1 MNNKELNYEKI
12 TYRNLISIENLNSGL
27 ARTKDGVF
35 PGLDGQVKKTISE
48 KRLVKLHKDLA
59 TQSYKPTP
67 SKRVAI
73 PKPGGGSR
81 YLSIASQIDKV
92 VQGALL
98 NKLELLFENIFLDVS
113 FGFRKNRGCHNALKE
128 IKYGWKGVTWVINID
143 IEKCFDKINHV
154 ILLRKLENYCDQSVI
169 ELIRKLLKVGYVDI
183 HNLADRQEYN
193 VEGIPQGSLIS
204 PIFCNIFLHEL
215 DEYIVQELL
224 PMYNRGKSR
233 RKDPV
238 YSKRYTLNDKDKSIL
253 EVYPQLKKAL
263 LRVKHNEFVTG
274 QKFLASDSLDS
285 NFRRL
290 HYVRYADDF
299 LIGFTGPRKEALE
312 IQETIIDKLSTLGLQ
327 INQEKSQVYHSN
339 DRGIKYLGVYL
350 RYFKHNIVKRRKDGG
365 NTDNVTNQVVHL
377 QAQAVNTVH
386 FRAPIDKILQRLV
399 DRGLAKF
406 RKDGS
411 VRGTAYIKY
420 SMLEDHMIV
429 SRFSSVIRG
438 LLNYYSCINQ
448 RSDLWKVFVII
459 RKSCALTLAHKHKMS
474 SAARV
479 FAKYG
484 PNLTISKLGKEVA
497 SLFYPKSLKTK
508 IDFKTRK
515 GDFPQYPSVLDLEL
529 DAVKGSHK
537 LNIKSADVC
546 QYEDCDVSENLE
558 AHHINPIANL
568 SKRKDLS
575 EFEKALI
582 RRKRKTVMLCK
593 KHHNLMHKKGV
604 FINSKS

>member
-1 MNNKELNYEKI
+1 MNSEKLNYEKI
-12 TYRNLISIENLNSGL
+12 IYRDFISIENLNSGL
-27 ARTKDGVF
+27 ARTKSGVS
-35 PGLDGQVKKTISE
+35 PGLDGEVKKTISE

-59 TQSYKPTP
+59 TQFYKPTP
-67 SKRVAI
+67 SMRVAI
-73 PKPGGGSR
+73 PKPGGGFR
-81 YLSIASQIDKV
+81 YLGVASQIDKV

-98 NKLELLFENIFLDVS
+98 NKLEPLFENIFLKAS
-113 FGFRKNRGCHNALKE
+113 FGFRLNRGCHNALKE
-128 IKYGWKGVTWVINID
+128 IKYGWKGVTWIIKID
-143 IEKCFDKINHV
+143 IEKCFDKTNHE
-154 ILLRKLENYCDQSVI
+154 ILLRKLKNYCDQPTI

-183 HNLADRQEYN
+183 HNLTDRREYN

-238 YSKRYTLNDKDKSIL
+238 YSKRYTLTDTDKSIL
-253 EVYPQLKKAL
+253 EEYPQLKKAL

-274 QKFLASDSLDS
+274 EKFLASDSSDP

-290 HYVRYADDF
+290 HYIRYADDF
-299 LIGFTGPRKEALE
+299 LLGFTGPRKEALE
-312 IQETIIDKLSTLGLQ
+312 IQEAIIKKLSTLELQ
-327 INQEKSQVYHSN
+327 INQDKSQVYHSN
-339 DRGIKYLGVYL
+339 DRGIKYLSVYV
-350 RYFKHNIVKRRKDGG
+350 RYFKHNIVKRRKAGK
-365 NTDNVTNQVVHL
+365 NTDNVTSQVAHL

-386 FRAPIDKILQRLV
+386 FRAPIDKMLQRFV
-399 DRGLAKF
+399 DRGLAKI

-411 VRGTAYIKY
+411 VRGSAYIRY

-429 SRFSSVIRG
+429 SRFSAIIRG
-438 LLNYYSCINQ
+438 LLNYYSCINK
-448 RSDLWKVFVII
+448 RSDLWKVFAIL
-459 RKSCALTLAHKHKMS
+459 RKSCALTLAHKHKIS

-484 PNLTISKLGKEVA
+484 PNLTVSKLGKEVT

-515 GDFPQYPSVLDLEL
+515 GDFSQYPEILDIEL
-529 DAVKGSHK
+529 DVVKGSHK
-537 LNIKSADVC
+537 LNIKSSDVC
-546 QYEDCDVSENLE
+546 QYEDCNVSENLE

-593 KHHNLMHKKGV
+593 KHHNLMHRKGV
-604 FINSKS
+604 FITSN